1 MSPSWTS
8 WESMKVMCQGNKPG
22 NRGELAR
29 SVSTRNPQQHEVFL
43 LIAQQMN
50 VIVEEVG
57 ASLV

>member
-1 MSPSWTS
+1 
-8 WESMKVMCQGNKPG
+8 MKVMCQGNKPG